1 MAERR
6 QFCTFFLDG
15 LRFGVDV
22 QKVQEVVPYQEMT
35 RVPLAPPTVRGLL
48 NLRGQIVTGIDLRR
62 RLGLTERPSGS
73 LPLNVVLRG
82 EDSPVS
88 FLVDEIGEVIE
99 VDADA
104 RERPPETL
112 QGRVRELIQG
122 VYPLQ
127 EELLLVLDTANTL
140 DLNQDISRLGPGP
153 SPLPLS
159 PAGRGEPSVPPLPA
173 GERGRGEGRI
183 ST

>member
-1 MAERR
+1 MAGRR
-6 QFCTFFLDG
+6 QLCTFFLDG

-62 RLGLTERPSGS
+62 RLDLAERPADQ
-73 LPLNVVLRG
+73 LPTNVVLRG

-88 FLVDEIGEVIE
+88 FLVDDVGEVIE
-99 VDADA
+99 VTADSC
-104 RERPPETL
+104 ERPPDTL
-112 QGRVRELIQG
+112 QGRARDLIQG

-127 EELLLVLDTANTL
+127 DELLLVLDTAKTL
-140 DLNQDISRLGPGP
+140 DLNFDTSR
-153 SPLPLS
+153 
-159 PAGRGEPSVPPLPA
+159 
-173 GERGRGEGRI
+173 
-183 ST
+183 

>member
-1 MAERR
+1 MAQQQ

-35 RVPLAPPTVRGLL
+35 RVPLAPLTVAGLL
-48 NLRGQIVTGIDLRR
+48 NLRGQIVTGINLRR
-62 RLGLTERPSGS
+62 RLE
-73 LPLNVVLRG
+73 LPEPALGTQPVNVVLRG

-99 VDADA
+99 VAADA
-104 RERPPETL
+104 WERPPETL

-127 EELLLVLDTANTL
+127 DELLLILDTARTL
-140 DLNQDISRLGPGP
+140 DLHQDLSR
-153 SPLPLS
+153 
-159 PAGRGEPSVPPLPA
+159 
-173 GERGRGEGRI
+173 
-183 ST
+183 

>member
-22 QKVQEVVPYQEMT
+22 HKVQEVVPYQEMT

-62 RLGLTERPSGS
+62 RLELPERRSPT
-73 LPLNVVLRG
+73 LPMNVVLRG

-88 FLVDEIGEVIE
+88 FLVHEIGEVID
-99 VDADA
+99 VAADA
-104 RERPPETL
+104 WEPPPETL
-112 QGRVRELIQG
+112 KSGVRELIQG
-122 VYPLQ
+122 VCPLQ
-127 EELLLVLDTANTL
+127 DELLLILDTAKTL
-140 DLNQDISRLGPGP
+140 DLHPEASR
-153 SPLPLS
+153 
-159 PAGRGEPSVPPLPA
+159 
-173 GERGRGEGRI
+173 
-183 ST
+183 

>member
-1 MAERR
+1 MAEPK

-62 RLGLTERPSGS
+62 RLELEPGPAAN
-73 LPLNVVLRG
+73 LPMNLVLRG
-82 EDSPVS
+82 EDNPVS
-88 FLVDEIGEVIE
+88 FLVDQIGEVIE
-99 VDADA
+99 VQADA
-104 RERPPETL
+104 CERPPDTL

-122 VYPLQ
+122 VYPLAD
-127 EELLLVLDTANTL
+127 ELLLVLDTTKTL
-140 DLNQDISRLGPGP
+140 DLNLHTSR
-153 SPLPLS
+153 
-159 PAGRGEPSVPPLPA
+159 
-173 GERGRGEGRI
+173 
-183 ST
+183 

>member
-1 MAERR
+1 MANKQ

-22 QKVQEVVPYQEMT
+22 QQVQEVVPYQEMT

-62 RLGLTERPSGS
+62 RLELDDRPEDR
-73 LPLNVVLRG
+73 LPMNVILRG
-82 EDSPVS
+82 EDNPVS
-88 FLVDEIGEVIE
+88 FLVDDVGEVIE
-99 VDADA
+99 VAADA
-104 RERPPETL
+104 CERPPETL

-127 EELLLVLDTANTL
+127 DELLLVLDTTKTL
-140 DLNQDISRLGPGP
+140 DLTLETSR
-153 SPLPLS
+153 
-159 PAGRGEPSVPPLPA
+159 
-173 GERGRGEGRI
+173 
-183 ST
+183 

>member
-1 MAERR
+1 MAEPR

-62 RLGLTERPSGS
+62 RLDLADRPAAS
-73 LPLNVVLRG
+73 LPMNLVLRG
-82 EDSPVS
+82 EDNPVS
-88 FLVDEIGEVIE
+88 FLVDKIGEVIE
-99 VDADA
+99 VQADTC
-104 RERPPETL
+104 ERPPETL

-122 VYPLQ
+122 VYPLPD
-127 EELLLVLDTANTL
+127 ELLLVLDTTKTL
-140 DLNQDISRLGPGP
+140 DLHLDTSR
-153 SPLPLS
+153 
-159 PAGRGEPSVPPLPA
+159 
-173 GERGRGEGRI
+173 
-183 ST
+183 

>member
-1 MAERR
+1 MADRI

-62 RLGLTERPSGS
+62 RLGLGDRPADS
-73 LPLNVVLRG
+73 LPVNVVLRG

-88 FLVDEIGEVIE
+88 FLVDDVGEVIE
-99 VDADA
+99 VAA
-104 RERPPETL
+104 SACERPPETL
-112 QGRVRELIQG
+112 QGRARELIQG

-127 EELLLVLDTANTL
+127 DELLLVLDTVKTL
-140 DLNQDISRLGPGP
+140 DLNLLP
-153 SPLPLS
+153 SH
-159 PAGRGEPSVPPLPA
+159 
-173 GERGRGEGRI
+173 
-183 ST
+183 

>member
-1 MAERR
+1 MGERR

-35 RVPLAPPTVRGLL
+35 RVPLAPGTVRGLL
-48 NLRGQIVTGIDLRR
+48 NLRGQIVTGIDLRC
-62 RLGLTERPSGS
+62 RLELPERTADR
-73 LPLNVVLRG
+73 LPMNVVLRG

-99 VDADA
+99 VAADA
-104 RERPPETL
+104 WERPPETL

-127 EELLLVLDTANTL
+127 EELLLVLDTAKTL
-140 DLNQDISRLGPGP
+140 DLNQDTSR
-153 SPLPLS
+153 
-159 PAGRGEPSVPPLPA
+159 
-173 GERGRGEGRI
+173 
-183 ST
+183 